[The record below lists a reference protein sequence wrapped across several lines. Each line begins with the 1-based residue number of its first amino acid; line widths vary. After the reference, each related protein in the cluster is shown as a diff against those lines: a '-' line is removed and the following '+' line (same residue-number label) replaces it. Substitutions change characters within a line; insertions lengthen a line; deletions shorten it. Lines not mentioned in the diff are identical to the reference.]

1 MNLIV
6 VFKQREEQYTEQYA
20 PEIVAVCTEYE
31 LDDGAGDWLRKQEE
45 EAKKEPGIVAVK
57 RFRFLFGDEVRVQ
70 IRQALIGDVEIA
82 AEKCKGVEE
91 IKE

>member
-31 LDDGAGDWLRKQEE
+31 LDDGAGD
-45 EAKKEPGIVAVK
+45 
-57 RFRFLFGDEVRVQ
+57 
-70 IRQALIGDVEIA
+70 
-82 AEKCKGVEE
+82 
-91 IKE
+91 